1 MNGKFEEASIGIF
14 AYDKNIIPYLN
25 NGIKFDSGIYV
36 ASISSDSPAKY
47 AKLQEGDIIMADLR
61 EYIYKK
67 NPGDEVT
74 LTVLRDKIQID
85 LKIKLIKK

>member
-25 NGIKFDSGIYV
+25 NGIKFDSGIY
-36 ASISSDSPAKY
+36 
-47 AKLQEGDIIMADLR
+47 AKLQEGDIITKIDGNKLNKMADLR